1 MNEKYL
7 ANNRVWI
14 YNSNEPDILYISIVQ
29 DNRKRK
35 GVMKLTEANRLY
47 KDRVFKFIFGNP
59 ENKEWTL
66 SLYNAVNGSNYSNP
80 DDIQFNT
87 IEDAVYMSMKNDVSF
102 IILDEMNLWEHQS
115 SFNPNMP
122 MRFLTYGTQ
131 LYEKY
136 TATSG
141 YYKFSRKLQRLPK
154 PHCICFYNGTEEQPE
169 QQVLKLSD
177 AFGGEGDIEVK
188 VKMLNVNY
196 GKNRALM
203 ETCQPLREYAWLVD
217 RVREHQR
224 VMQNL
229 EAAVDASIDEM
240 PDSFVIRTLIEA
252 HRAGVK
258 KMFLTEYDEE
268 KMKEQERKEAF
279 ADGVDAGVAEANERV
294 AADMLK
300 KKYPLDAIKDIS
312 RLSEAHIRKLAKSLG
327 VVVL

>member
-196 GKNRALM
+196 GKNRELM

-224 VMQNL
+224 VLQNL

>member
-29 DNRKRK
+29 DNRNRK

-131 LYEKY
+131 LYEKF

-196 GKNRALM
+196 GKNRALL

>member
-7 ANNRVWI
+7 ANNGVWI
-14 YNSNEPDILYISIVQ
+14 YSRNEPDILYISIVQ

-122 MRFLTYGTQ
+122 IRFLTYGTQ

-196 GKNRALM
+196 GKNRALL

-217 RVREHQR
+217 RIREHQR
-224 VMQNL
+224 VLQNL

-252 HRAGVK
+252 HRVGVK

-279 ADGVDAGVAEANERV
+279 ADGVAEVNERV
-294 AADMLK
+294 ATDMLK
-300 KKYPLDAIKDIS
+300 EKLPLKTITKIS
-312 RLSEAHIRKLAKSLG
+312 KLSEERIRQIAKSLG
-327 VVVL
+327 VAVL

>member
-29 DNRKRK
+29 DNRNRK

-66 SLYNAVNGSNYSNP
+66 SLYNAVNGSNYRNP

-131 LYEKY
+131 LYEKF

>member
-1 MNEKYL
+1 MNEKHL

-29 DNRKRK
+29 DNRNRK

-66 SLYNAVNGSNYSNP
+66 SLYNAVNGSNYRNP

-196 GKNRALM
+196 GKNRALL

-224 VMQNL
+224 VLQNL

>member
-115 SFNPNMP
+115 NFNPNMP

-141 YYKFSRKLQRLPK
+141 YYKFSRKLQHLPK
-154 PHCICFYNGTEEQPE
+154 PNCICFYNGTEEQPE
-169 QQVLKLSD
+169 QQILKLSD

-203 ETCQPLREYAWLVD
+203 ETCQPLCEYAWLVD

-224 VMQNL
+224 VLQNL

-279 ADGVDAGVAEANERV
+279 ADGVAEANERV
-294 AADMLK
+294 ATDMLK

-312 RLSEAHIRKLAKSLG
+312 RLSEAHIRQLAKSLG
-327 VVVL
+327 VAVL

>member
-1 MNEKYL
+1 MNEKHL
-7 ANNRVWI
+7 ANNGVWI
-14 YNSNEPDILYISIVQ
+14 YNRNEPDILYISIVQ

-224 VMQNL
+224 VLQNL

>member
-1 MNEKYL
+1 MNEKHL
-7 ANNRVWI
+7 ANNGVWI
-14 YNSNEPDILYISIVQ
+14 YNRNEPDILYISIVQ

-131 LYEKY
+131 LYETF

-154 PHCICFYNGTEEQPE
+154 PHCICFYNGTKEQPE

-196 GKNRALM
+196 GKNRALL

>member
-1 MNEKYL
+1 MNEKHL
-7 ANNRVWI
+7 ANNGVWI
-14 YNSNEPDILYISIVQ
+14 YNRNEPDILYISIVQ

-66 SLYNAVNGSNYSNP
+66 SLYNAVNGSNYRNP

-131 LYEKY
+131 LYETF

-196 GKNRALM
+196 GKNRALL

-224 VMQNL
+224 VLQNL

>member
-29 DNRKRK
+29 DNRNRK

-66 SLYNAVNGSNYSNP
+66 SLYNAVNGSNYCNP

-196 GKNRALM
+196 GKNRALL

-224 VMQNL
+224 VLQNL

>member
-1 MNEKYL
+1 MNEKHL
-7 ANNRVWI
+7 ANNGVWI
-14 YNSNEPDILYISIVQ
+14 YNRNEPDILYISIVQ

-131 LYEKY
+131 LYEKF

-154 PHCICFYNGTEEQPE
+154 PHCICFYNGTEEQ
-169 QQVLKLSD
+169 QVLKLSD

-196 GKNRALM
+196 GKNWELM

-252 HRAGVK
+252 
-258 KMFLTEYDEE
+258 
-268 KMKEQERKEAF
+268 KEQERKEAF
-279 ADGVDAGVAEANERV
+279 ADGVAEANERMAV
-294 AADMLK
+294 DMLRDGE
-300 KKYPLDAIKDIS
+300 PLAKILRYS
-312 RLSEAHIRKLAKSLG
+312 RLSEEYIRKLAKSLG
-327 VVVL
+327 VAVL

>member
-1 MNEKYL
+1 MTEV
-7 ANNRVWI
+7 NR
-14 YNSNEPDILYISIVQ
+14 E
-29 DNRKRK
+29 
-35 GVMKLTEANRLY
+35 Y

-66 SLYNAVNGSNYSNP
+66 SLYNAVNGSSYSNP

-87 IEDAVYMSMKNDVSF
+87 IDDAVYMSMKNDVSF
-102 IILDEMNLWEHQS
+102 IILNEMNLWEHQS

-136 TATSG
+136 TVTSG
-141 YYKFSRKLQRLPK
+141 YYKFSRKLQPLPK
-154 PHCICFYNGTEEQPE
+154 PNCICFYNGTAEQPE

-188 VKMLNVNY
+188 VKMLNINY
-196 GKNRALM
+196 GKNRKLM
-203 ETCQPLREYAWLVD
+203 EACQPLSEYAWLVD
-217 RVREHQR
+217 NVRRHQQ
-224 VMQNL
+224 VMQDL
-229 EAAVDASIDEM
+229 EAAVDEALNEM
-240 PDSFVIRTLIEA
+240 PDGFIIRQLLEL

-279 ADGVDAGVAEANERV
+279 ADGVEEANQRTAE
-294 AADMLK
+294 DMLRDGK
-300 KKYPLDAIKDIS
+300 PLLEILKYS
-312 RLSEAHIRKLAKSLG
+312 RLPEERILQIAKSLG
-327 VVVL
+327 VAVL

>member
-29 DNRKRK
+29 DNRNRK

-66 SLYNAVNGSNYSNP
+66 SLYNAVNGSNYRNP

-154 PHCICFYNGTEEQPE
+154 PHRI
-169 QQVLKLSD
+169 
-177 AFGGEGDIEVK
+177 
-188 VKMLNVNY
+188 
-196 GKNRALM
+196 
-203 ETCQPLREYAWLVD
+203 
-217 RVREHQR
+217 
-224 VMQNL
+224 
-229 EAAVDASIDEM
+229 
-240 PDSFVIRTLIEA
+240 
-252 HRAGVK
+252 
-258 KMFLTEYDEE
+258 
-268 KMKEQERKEAF
+268 
-279 ADGVDAGVAEANERV
+279 
-294 AADMLK
+294 
-300 KKYPLDAIKDIS
+300 
-312 RLSEAHIRKLAKSLG
+312 
-327 VVVL
+327 

>member
-1 MNEKYL
+1 
-7 ANNRVWI
+7 
-14 YNSNEPDILYISIVQ
+14 
-29 DNRKRK
+29 
-35 GVMKLTEANRLY
+35 MKLTEANRLY

-66 SLYNAVNGSNYSNP
+66 SLYNAVNGSNYRNP

-196 GKNRALM
+196 GKNRALL

-327 VVVL
+327 VVVF

>member
-1 MNEKYL
+1 MNEKHL
-7 ANNRVWI
+7 ANNGVWI
-14 YNSNEPDILYISIVQ
+14 YNRNEPDILYISIVQ
-29 DNRKRK
+29 DNRNRK

-66 SLYNAVNGSNYSNP
+66 SLYNAVNGSNYRNP

-196 GKNRALM
+196 GKNRALL

>member
-1 MNEKYL
+1 
-7 ANNRVWI
+7 
-14 YNSNEPDILYISIVQ
+14 
-29 DNRKRK
+29 
-35 GVMKLTEANRLY
+35 MKLTEANRLY

-66 SLYNAVNGSNYSNP
+66 SLYNAVNGSNYRNP

-131 LYEKY
+131 LYEKF

-169 QQVLKLSD
+169 QQILKLSD

-196 GKNRALM
+196 GKNRALL

-224 VMQNL
+224 VLQNL

>member
-7 ANNRVWI
+7 ANNGVWI
-14 YNSNEPDILYISIVQ
+14 YNRNEPDILYISIVQ

-122 MRFLTYGTQ
+122 IRFLTYGTQ

-196 GKNRALM
+196 GKNRALL

-217 RVREHQR
+217 RIREHQR
-224 VMQNL
+224 VLQNL

-252 HRAGVK
+252 HRVGVK

-279 ADGVDAGVAEANERV
+279 ADGVAEVNERV
-294 AADMLK
+294 ATDMLK
-300 KKYPLDAIKDIS
+300 EKLPLKTITKIS
-312 RLSEAHIRKLAKSLG
+312 KLSEERIRQIAKSLG
-327 VVVL
+327 VAVL

>member
-1 MNEKYL
+1 MNEKHL
-7 ANNRVWI
+7 ANNGVWI
-14 YNSNEPDILYISIVQ
+14 YNRNEPDILYISIVQ

-35 GVMKLTEANRLY
+35 GVMKLTEANRC
-47 KDRVFKFIFGNP
+47 
-59 ENKEWTL
+59 
-66 SLYNAVNGSNYSNP
+66 NP

-196 GKNRALM
+196 GKNRALL

-224 VMQNL
+224 VLQNL

>member
-1 MNEKYL
+1 MNEKHL
-7 ANNRVWI
+7 ANNGVWI
-14 YNSNEPDILYISIVQ
+14 YNRNEPDILYISIVQ

-66 SLYNAVNGSNYSNP
+66 SLYNAVNGSNYRNP

-154 PHCICFYNGTEEQPE
+154 PHCICFYNGTKEQPE

-196 GKNRALM
+196 GKNRALL

>member
-1 MNEKYL
+1 MIDSITETENLEALALRNEALGKANSELNKQVEYL
-7 ANNRVWI
+7 R
-14 YNSNEPDILYISIVQ
+14 DLIVSSRGKSQ
-29 DNRKRK
+29 REHKD
-35 GVMKLTEANRLY
+35 KL
-47 KDRVFKFIFGNP
+47 FKFIFGNP
-59 ENKEWTL
+59 ENKQWTL
-66 SLYNAVNGSNYSNP
+66 SLYNAINGSCYTNP
-80 DDIQFNT
+80 EDISFNT
-87 IEDAVYMSMKNDVSF
+87 LEDILYVRMKNDVSF

-169 QQVLKLSD
+169 QQILKLSD

-279 ADGVDAGVAEANERV
+279 ADGVAEANERMAV
-294 AADMLK
+294 DMLRDGE
-300 KKYPLDAIKDIS
+300 PLAKILRYS
-312 RLSEAHIRKLAKSLG
+312 RLSEEYIRKLAKSLG
-327 VVVL
+327 VAVL

>member
-169 QQVLKLSD
+169 QQILKLSD

-196 GKNRALM
+196 GKNRALL

-224 VMQNL
+224 VLQNL

>member
-29 DNRKRK
+29 DNRNRK

-131 LYEKY
+131 LYEKF

-169 QQVLKLSD
+169 QQILKLSD

-196 GKNRALM
+196 GKNRALL

>member
-1 MNEKYL
+1 MNEKHL
-7 ANNRVWI
+7 ANNGVWI
-14 YNSNEPDILYISIVQ
+14 YNRNEPDILYISIVQ

-131 LYEKY
+131 LYEKF

-196 GKNRALM
+196 GKNRALL

-279 ADGVDAGVAEANERV
+279 ADGVGAGVAEANERV

>member
-1 MNEKYL
+1 MNEKHL
-7 ANNRVWI
+7 ANNDVWI
-14 YNSNEPDILYISIVQ
+14 YNRNEPDILYISIVQ

-131 LYEKY
+131 LYEKF

-154 PHCICFYNGTEEQPE
+154 PHCICFYNGIEEQPE
-169 QQVLKLSD
+169 QQILKLSD

>member
-1 MNEKYL
+1 MNEKHL
-7 ANNRVWI
+7 ANNGVWI
-14 YNSNEPDILYISIVQ
+14 YNRNEPDILYISIVQ

-154 PHCICFYNGTEEQPE
+154 PHCICFYNGTKEQPE

-196 GKNRALM
+196 GKNRALL

>member
-1 MNEKYL
+1 
-7 ANNRVWI
+7 
-14 YNSNEPDILYISIVQ
+14 
-29 DNRKRK
+29 
-35 GVMKLTEANRLY
+35 MKLTEANRLY

-131 LYEKY
+131 LYEKF

-196 GKNRALM
+196 GKNRALL

-224 VMQNL
+224 VLQNL

>member
-1 MNEKYL
+1 MNEKHL
-7 ANNRVWI
+7 ANNGVWI
-14 YNSNEPDILYISIVQ
+14 YNRNEPDILYISIVQ

-131 LYEKY
+131 LYEKF

-188 VKMLNVNY
+188 VKMFNVNY

>member
-154 PHCICFYNGTEEQPE
+154 PHCICFYNGTKEQPE

-196 GKNRALM
+196 GKNRALL

-224 VMQNL
+224 VLQNL

>member
-29 DNRKRK
+29 DNRNRK

-66 SLYNAVNGSNYSNP
+66 SLYNAVNGSNYRNP

-196 GKNRALM
+196 GKNRALL

-224 VMQNL
+224 VLQNL

-268 KMKEQERKEAF
+268 KMKEQEWKEAF

>member
-29 DNRKRK
+29 DNRNRK

-66 SLYNAVNGSNYSNP
+66 SLYNAVNGSNYRNP

-196 GKNRALM
+196 GKNRALL

-224 VMQNL
+224 VLQNL

>member
-1 MNEKYL
+1 MNEKHL
-7 ANNRVWI
+7 ANNGVWI
-14 YNSNEPDILYISIVQ
+14 YNRNEPDILYISIVQ

-131 LYEKY
+131 LYEKF

-196 GKNRALM
+196 GKNRALL

>member
-1 MNEKYL
+1 MNEKHL
-7 ANNRVWI
+7 ANNGVWI
-14 YNSNEPDILYISIVQ
+14 YNRNEPDILYISIVQ

-196 GKNRALM
+196 GKNRALL

-224 VMQNL
+224 VLQNL

>member
-29 DNRKRK
+29 DNRNRK

-131 LYEKY
+131 LYEKF

>member
-1 MNEKYL
+1 
-7 ANNRVWI
+7 
-14 YNSNEPDILYISIVQ
+14 
-29 DNRKRK
+29 
-35 GVMKLTEANRLY
+35 MKLTEANRLY

-169 QQVLKLSD
+169 QQILKLSN

-196 GKNRALM
+196 GKNRALL

-224 VMQNL
+224 VLQNL

-252 HRAGVK
+252 HRAEVK